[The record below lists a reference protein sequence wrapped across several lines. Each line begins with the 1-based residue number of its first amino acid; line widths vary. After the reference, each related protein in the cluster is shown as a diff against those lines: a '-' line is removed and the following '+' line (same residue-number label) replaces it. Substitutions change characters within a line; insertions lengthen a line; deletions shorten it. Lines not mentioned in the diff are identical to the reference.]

1 MPEPR
6 TVLRA
11 RLRALALL
19 GSEPR
24 LALAE
29 RRRAREFARS
39 HPGIAVDLSGRP
51 VEGAQRILVVS
62 LSNAPPQV
70 QLEAILVKTLQL
82 RGARVS
88 VLLWRTAWYARALFR
103 ALAIHDVVFLNDY
116 AATSG
121 DANATAT
128 QALEEC
134 SNVQELLRFTYGR
147 ARVGRQALSS
157 IVRTSREPLVRLEDD
172 GVQEALS
179 STLAYAIGSVDDAN
193 RMLADVRPDQL
204 LLVERGY
211 AGLGSIFDVALQ
223 RGIPV
228 VQFQAAHRDDAFQL
242 KRYTLENYDQHPRSL
257 DAATWARLLDEGM
270 TSEREQRLDRELADR
285 AEGKWFMARRLRH
298 STGARGPEALREKL
312 GLDPNKQ
319 TAVLFSHVL
328 WDASMFYY
336 RDLYP
341 DQGRW
346 FVETVKLAAESDDV
360 QWLVKLHPALSWK
373 LRMEHVHGEPAEVAM
388 IREAIGS
395 LPPHMLLI
403 QPDDDVDNTDL
414 FQIIDAGVTIRGT
427 VGLELPR
434 LGIPVLTAGTSDYS
448 GRGFTVDAET
458 VEAYEHNVRAIREL
472 GRLDAEQ
479 VRTANLYAYGIF
491 CVRPWRF
498 DAFSLDFLP
507 VDTAGATLEHRLRVN
522 VDRLVEFERAPDLA
536 AFARWVLDTRDA
548 DYVDEAELGAP
559 I

>member
-1 MPEPR
+1 
-6 TVLRA
+6 
-11 RLRALALL
+11 
-19 GSEPR
+19 
-24 LALAE
+24 
-29 RRRAREFARS
+29 
-39 HPGIAVDLSGRP
+39 
-51 VEGAQRILVVS
+51 
-62 LSNAPPQV
+62 
-70 QLEAILVKTLQL
+70 
-82 RGARVS
+82 
-88 VLLWRTAWYARALFR
+88 
-103 ALAIHDVVFLNDY
+103 
-116 AATSG
+116 
-121 DANATAT
+121 
-128 QALEEC
+128 
-134 SNVQELLRFTYGR
+134 
-147 ARVGRQALSS
+147 
-157 IVRTSREPLVRLEDD
+157 
-172 GVQEALS
+172 
-179 STLAYAIGSVDDAN
+179 
-193 RMLADVRPDQL
+193 
-204 LLVERGY
+204 
-211 AGLGSIFDVALQ
+211 
-223 RGIPV
+223 
-228 VQFQAAHRDDAFQL
+228 
-242 KRYTLENYDQHPRSL
+242 
-257 DAATWARLLDEGM
+257 
-270 TSEREQRLDRELADR
+270 
-285 AEGKWFMARRLRH
+285 
-298 STGARGPEALREKL
+298 LREKL